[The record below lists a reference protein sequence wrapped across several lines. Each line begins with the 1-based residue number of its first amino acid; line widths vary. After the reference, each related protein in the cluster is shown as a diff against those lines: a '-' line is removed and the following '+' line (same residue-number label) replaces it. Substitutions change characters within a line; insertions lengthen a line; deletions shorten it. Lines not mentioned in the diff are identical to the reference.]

1 MPIDPKF
8 FKQLVTNHFE
18 NLTEEEF
25 LNTLTESSP
34 HFSSLSENSQIS
46 QLEREVGKH
55 EVNVSVKSEEEEKDI
70 KLSGLSIEE
79 ASELVRIL
87 KQLHIKIP
95 EES

>member
-1 MPIDPKF
+1 MPIDPKI

-55 EVNVSVKSEEEEKDI
+55 EVNVSVKSEEEKDI